1 MGKKEASNDRG
12 CVMKAVVLHGEVP
25 EGAGRDEQDVLVQA
39 GHVSRSLAEQGYK
52 PTVLAVSANFSRLID
67 QLNILQPDFAFNLVE
82 SILGQGRLIHMTPSI
97 LDCLNIPYTG
107 ARTEAIFVT
116 SQKLLAKRYL
126 QMRGLDTPPWISP
139 DESHAN
145 PFTPGS
151 YVIKSVWEHA
161 SVGLDEDSIVSVQNE
176 KKLHK
181 IMKSK
186 RDRLGGACFAEAFI
200 AGREF
205 NLSLLAGPDGPE
217 VLPPAEIRFDD
228 YPPGKHRVVGYRAKW
243 DEDSFEYQNTPRAF
257 EFPAEDALLL
267 EKLKK
272 MSLECWQIFDL
283 KGYARVDFRV
293 DQEGRPWILEINT
306 NPCLSPDAGFHAA
319 AERAGLKTNGI
330 IERIVNDTC

>member
-1 MGKKEASNDRG
+1 
-12 CVMKAVVLHGEVP
+12 MKAVVLHGEVS

-39 GHVSRSLAEQGYK
+39 GHVSRSLAELGYK
-52 PTVLAVSANFSRLID
+52 PDVFAVSADFFRLID
-67 QLNILQPDFAFNLVE
+67 HLNILQPDFAFNLVE
-82 SILGQGRLIHMTPSI
+82 SIMGQGRLIHMAPSI
-97 LDCLNIPYTG
+97 LDYLKIPYTG
-107 ARTEAIFVT
+107 ASTEAIFMT
-116 SQKLLAKRYL
+116 SQKLLAKRFM
-126 QMRGLDTPPWISP
+126 QMSGLDTPPWLSP
-139 DESHAN
+139 DDPGAG
-145 PFTPGS
+145 PFTPDV

-161 SVGLDEDSIVSVQNE
+161 SVGLDEDSIVSVQSE

-205 NLSLLAGPDGPE
+205 NLAVLAGPDGPE

-243 DEDSFEYQNTPRAF
+243 DEASFEYRHTPRTF
-257 EFPAEDALLL
+257 EFSAEDAPLL
-267 EKLKK
+267 EKLTD
-272 MSLECWQIFDL
+272 MALECWRLFYL

-293 DQEGRPWILEINT
+293 DQAGRPWILEINT

-319 AERAGLKTNGI
+319 AMRAGLSFNGV
-330 IERIVNDTC
+330 IERIITDI

>member
-1 MGKKEASNDRG
+1 
-12 CVMKAVVLHGEVP
+12 MKAVVLHGEVP

-52 PTVLAVSANFSRLID
+52 PTVIAVSADFSRLID
-67 QLNILQPDFAFNLVE
+67 HLNILQPDFAFNLVE
-82 SILGQGRLIHMTPSI
+82 SILGQGRLIHMAPSI
-97 LDCLNIPYTG
+97 LDYLNIPYTG
-107 ARTEAIFVT
+107 ARTEAIFIT
-116 SQKLLAKRYL
+116 SQKLLAKRFL
-126 QMRGLDTPPWISP
+126 QMSGLDTPPWISP
-139 DESHAN
+139 DEPRAN
-145 PFTPGS
+145 PFTPGC

-186 RDRLGGACFAEAFI
+186 RERLGGACFAEAFI

-205 NLSLLAGPDGPE
+205 NLSLLAGTDGPE

-228 YPPGKHRVVGYRAKW
+228 YPPGKLHVVGYRAKL
-243 DEDSFEYQNTPRAF
+243 DEASFEYQHTPRTF
-257 EFPAEDALLL
+257 EFPVEDAPL
-267 EKLKK
+267 LKK
-272 MSLECWQIFDL
+272 LTDLSLECWQLFDL

-293 DQEGRPWILEINT
+293 DQEGRLWILEINT

-319 AERAGLKTNGI
+319 AKRTGLKFNGM
-330 IERIVNDTC
+330 IERIIADI

>member
-1 MGKKEASNDRG
+1 
-12 CVMKAVVLHGEVP
+12 MKAVVLHGEVP
-25 EGAGRDEQDVLVQA
+25 EDAGRDEQDVLVQA
-39 GHVSRSLAEQGYK
+39 GHVSRSLAEQGYE
-52 PTVLAVSANFSRLID
+52 PTVIAVSADFSRLID
-67 QLNILQPDFAFNLVE
+67 HLNVLQPDFAFNLVE
-82 SILGQGRLIHMTPSI
+82 SILGQGRLIHMAPSI
-97 LDCLNIPYTG
+97 LDYLNIPYTG
-107 ARTEAIFVT
+107 AKTEAIFVT
-116 SQKLLAKRYL
+116 SQKLLAKKFM
-126 QMRGLDTPPWISP
+126 QMSGLDTPPWISP
-139 DESHAN
+139 DDPSAN
-145 PFTPGS
+145 PFRPGV

-228 YPPGKHRVVGYRAKW
+228 YPPGKLHVVGYRAKW
-243 DEDSFEYQNTPRAF
+243 DEDSFEYQHTPRTF
-257 EFPAEDALLL
+257 DFPVEDAPLLQ
-267 EKLKK
+267 KLTD
-272 MSLECWQIFDL
+272 MALECWQLFDL

-293 DQEGRPWILEINT
+293 DQAGRPWILEINT

-319 AERAGLKTNGI
+319 AKRAGLRFNGV
-330 IERIVNDTC
+330 IERIITDI